1 MLALAGTGWR
11 LAAVAGGQKRA
22 FDIPA
27 TDAVAALPEYARQAG
42 VQIVAPGEQLR
53 GLRTPAVKG
62 TMDARAALRLLLA
75 DTGLQ
80 VAEADGYTITLN
92 TVIPRDN
99 RVASTGVVAQVAQP
113 QSQPQPEPSPEIG
126 RAHV

>member
-1 MLALAGTGWR
+1 MQPRAHALRQAIRLARAGTALT
-11 LAAVAGGQKRA
+11 LASVAGAQQRA

-75 DTGLQ
+75 VTGLQ
-80 VAEADGYTITLN
+80 VAEADGYTITPN
-92 TVIPRDN
+92 TILPRDRKN
-99 RVASTGVVAQVAQP
+99 TRLNS
-113 QSQPQPEPSPEIG
+113 S
-126 RAHV
+126 H

>member
-1 MLALAGTGWR
+1 MQPRAHALRQAIRLARAGTALT
-11 LAAVAGGQKRA
+11 LASVAGAQQRA

-92 TVIPRDN
+92 TIIPRD
-99 RVASTGVVAQVAQP
+99 RSEEHTSEL
-113 QSQPQPEPSPEIG
+113 QSLMRKSY
-126 RAHV
+126 A